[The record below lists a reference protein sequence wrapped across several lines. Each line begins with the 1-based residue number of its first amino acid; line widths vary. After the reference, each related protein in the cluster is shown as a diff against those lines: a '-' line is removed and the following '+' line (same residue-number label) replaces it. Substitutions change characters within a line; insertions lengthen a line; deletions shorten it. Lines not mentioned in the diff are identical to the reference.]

1 VALVLDASVAVKW
14 FLHDELSPEARAV
27 LDRVRDD
34 GALVPALFRWEV
46 QSVVVRAYR
55 DGRLSEELMETALT
69 SLRDLPIAIEDP
81 GRRLMFGGEAA
92 LSLRYDVTPYDAAY
106 LAVALDYALPLATAD
121 SDLAHAARDAGVVV
135 QYV

>member
-1 VALVLDASVAVKW
+1 M
-14 FLHDELSPEARAV
+14 
-27 LDRVRDD
+27 
-34 GALVPALFRWEV
+34 
-46 QSVVVRAYR
+46 
-55 DGRLSEELMETALT
+55 METALT

-92 LSLRYDVTPYDAAY
+92 LSLRYDVTPHDAAY